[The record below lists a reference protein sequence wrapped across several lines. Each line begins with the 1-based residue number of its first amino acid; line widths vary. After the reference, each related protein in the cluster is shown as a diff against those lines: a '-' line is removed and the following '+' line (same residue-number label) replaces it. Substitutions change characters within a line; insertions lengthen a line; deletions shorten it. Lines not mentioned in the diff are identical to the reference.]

1 MNKDMFTIAVAN
13 HKGGV
18 GKTTISFNLAHI
30 FASKKGVSLL
40 AIDNDSQAHLT
51 SSFLSDKSTL
61 SANVADAYEKK
72 PIIPH
77 EIKKNLHLIGADE
90 RLTHVIDGD
99 IDTIYLLKDALSQF
113 KNSNP
118 EKQYDYAII
127 DCLPAS
133 SFVQMAALTA
143 ADFVLIP
150 VKPAPYALKGMVDFI
165 KTVEKVKRRLNN
177 SLKILGIIIN
187 QVDGR
192 RPNLERDMEEALRDN
207 YGNLVLKSK
216 INKRVNIEASPA
228 FQQSITEYDPKS
240 PSAKEFKA
248 LSREIIKRIKEA
260 KNG

>member
-30 FASKKGVSLL
+30 LASRKGVSLL

-51 SSFLSDKSTL
+51 SSFLSDKSVL
-61 SANVADAYEKK
+61 SANVVDAYEEKL
-72 PIIPH
+72 ITPH

-90 RLTHVIDGD
+90 RLIHVIDGD
-99 IDTIYLLKDALSQF
+99 IDTIYLLKDALS
-113 KNSNP
+113 KLKSGNTN
-118 EKQYDYAII
+118 KQYDYAII

-165 KTVEKVKRRLNN
+165 KTVEKVKKRLNN
-177 SLKILGIIIN
+177 GLKILGIVIN

-192 RPNLERDMEEALRDN
+192 KPNLERDMEEVLREN

-228 FQQSITEYDPKS
+228 FQQPITKYDPKS
-240 PSAKEFKA
+240 ASAKEFKA
-248 LSREIIKRIKEA
+248 LSKEIIKRIKRN